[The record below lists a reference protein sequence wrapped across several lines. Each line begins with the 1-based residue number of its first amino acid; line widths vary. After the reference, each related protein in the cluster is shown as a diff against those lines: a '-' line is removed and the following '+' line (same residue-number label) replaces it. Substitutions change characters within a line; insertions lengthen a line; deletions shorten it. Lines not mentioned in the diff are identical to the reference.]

1 MNTLM
6 ALALVLRVFDRSGD
20 STADRQEA
28 MQAADAI
35 LREADVTATWVD
47 CSNGARLASHA
58 ICTDPL
64 GTAELV
70 VRMTPAPEEKSRKEK
85 HTTEQSLTIHRAL
98 GYSMVEPAIGG
109 TLATVFTDRVAWL
122 ATSAHT
128 RYTALLGR
136 AVAHEIG
143 HLLIGTNE
151 HSTAGLMRAVW
162 TADELAR
169 NDGDDWLFTTDD
181 RARLQRSR
189 IDDGQI
195 RIADSGVD
203 GNPDES

>member
-1 MNTLM
+1 MRAMNTLM

-20 STADRQEA
+20 SAADRQEA

-35 LREADVTATWVD
+35 LRQADVTATWVD
-47 CSNGARLASHA
+47 CSRGAQQASHA

-64 GTAELV
+64 GSGELA
-70 VRMTPAPEEKSRKEK
+70 VRMTPAPKEK
-85 HTTEQSLTIHRAL
+85 KSKQKSQTIQRSL

-122 ATSAHT
+122 ATSSHS

-151 HSTAGLMRAVW
+151 HSQSGLMRAVW
-162 TADELAR
+162 TSAELAR
-169 NDGDDWLFTTDD
+169 NERDDWLFTSDD

-189 IDDGQI
+189 VGPGQI
-195 RIADSGVD
+195 RIAERGAD
-203 GNPDES
+203 GNPDEL